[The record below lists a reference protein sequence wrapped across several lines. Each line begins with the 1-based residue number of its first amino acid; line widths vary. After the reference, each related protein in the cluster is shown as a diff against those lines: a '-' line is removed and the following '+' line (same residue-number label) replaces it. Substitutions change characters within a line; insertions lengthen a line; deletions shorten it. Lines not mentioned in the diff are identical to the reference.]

1 LLVDT
6 DAHVRAAAVSLVR
19 EPNRYRTELLH
30 ALGDADLRVRE
41 ASVRALTSPE
51 AAFASR
57 AVGERLEHDAWP
69 LVRAAAADAI
79 ARYPGGA
86 ELDEALKQALGDDS
100 ALVRARSVR
109 ALGERHTASAKSKI
123 RDRLTDNDEWPE
135 VRAEAAR
142 ALGQLCDVDSADVL
156 LAFAKVLADP
166 MASPNAQLIG
176 SGALMSLG
184 RLAQPNL
191 PQQLAP
197 LTNKKA
203 PPTARRAAAI
213 ALATR
218 DRCVSAAKR

>member
-1 LLVDT
+1 MSITASVPLIS
-6 DAHVRAAAVSLVR
+6 VREKSSLVQVLEKYFYLFMSVFIAVVVFYGFSHTVNKNLIHPEVQR
-19 EPNRYRTELLH
+19 PWILWVHGIVFSSWLL
-30 ALGDADLRVRE
+30 
-41 ASVRALTSPE
+41 
-51 AAFASR
+51 FF
-57 AVGERLEHDAWP
+57 
-69 LVRAAAADAI
+69 I
-79 ARYPGGA
+79 M
-86 ELDEALKQALGDDS
+86 QS